1 MATKKTKAST
11 GKATPAKRTRAKK
24 EEATIPVEQLQE
36 AIQETQAGVEGGP
49 TTTPPSEPQEGQIQV
64 NVDFLRT
71 TRVHIAMPCYGG
83 MLTESTF
90 MSFIKW
96 ANTARQLNIDW
107 TLETMVNESL
117 ISRARNTLTA
127 KFLNMPDATHLF
139 FVDADIGW
147 EPWHLLV
154 LLNRD
159 VDVIGGLYPM
169 KTMPIKWVVNGFE
182 GAEEGPDGLQE
193 VSKAG
198 TGFLLMKKH
207 VFEKMNSH
215 PAVKQY
221 KNDIGLDPVY
231 DQFLKTYFDTAVRQN
246 RYYSEDWTFCENWRD
261 IGGKI
266 WVDKRVLLRHSGSY
280 VFCMENQQFLMDNIG
295 PLYMQQQQ
303 QQQAAQQAAQLQ
315 PDADGNITI
324 DTGEASVDVAPEVV
338 TDVQPPL
345 VDDAQF
351 SNPGAP

>member
-1 MATKKTKAST
+1 MANKKTKD
-11 GKATPAKRTRAKK
+11 
-24 EEATIPVEQLQE
+24 EEKTVPVEQVQEIAAEALQN
-36 AIQETQAGVEGGP
+36 
-49 TTTPPSEPQEGQIQV
+49 PPSEGQQQPGQNQVQV

-96 ANTARQLNIDW
+96 ANTARQLGIDW

-127 KFLNMPDATHLF
+127 KFLDMPEATHLF

-169 KTMPIKWVVNGFE
+169 KTMPIKWVVNGFD
-182 GAEEGPDGLQE
+182 GAEEGADGLQE

-207 VFEKMNSH
+207 VFEKMNGH

-221 KNDIGLDPVY
+221 KNDIGLDPKY
-231 DQFLKTYFDTAVRQN
+231 DKYLKTYFDTAVRQN

-261 IGGKI
+261 LGGRI

-280 VFCMENQQFLMDNIG
+280 VFCMENQQHLLNTIG
-295 PLYMQQQQ
+295 PMYLQEQE
-303 QQQAAQQAAQLQ
+303 AKKAQE
-315 PDADGNITI
+315 GK
-324 DTGEASVDVAPEVV
+324 
-338 TDVQPPL
+338 
-345 VDDAQF
+345 
-351 SNPGAP
+351 

>member
-1 MATKKTKAST
+1 M
-11 GKATPAKRTRAKK
+11 AKK
-24 EEATIPVEQLQE
+24 KQTQEEATIPVEQVVE
-36 AIQETQAGVEGGP
+36 AIQEI
-49 TTTPPSEPQEGQIQV
+49 QEQDAPAAPAQNQVQV
-64 NVDFLRT
+64 NVDFLKT

-96 ANTARQLNIDW
+96 ANTARQLGIDW

-127 KFLNMPDATHLF
+127 KFLDQAESTHLF

-159 VDVIGGLYPM
+159 KDVIGGLYPM

-182 GAEEGPDGLQE
+182 GAEEGPDGLQV

-207 VFEKMNSH
+207 VFEKLNVH

-221 KNDIGLDPVY
+221 KNDIGLDPKY
-231 DQFLKTYFDTAVRQN
+231 DKYLKTYFDTAVRQN

-261 IGGKI
+261 LGGKVY
-266 WVDKRVLLRHSGSY
+266 VDKRVLLRHSGAY
-280 VFCMENQQFLMDNIG
+280 VFCMENQQHLLNTIG
-295 PLYMQQQQ
+295 PMYVQEQQAQAA
-303 QQQAAQQAAQLQ
+303 QQAAQQAA
-315 PDADGNITI
+315 P
-324 DTGEASVDVAPEVV
+324 VDVG
-338 TDVQPPL
+338 QPKT
-345 VDDAQF
+345 AKK
-351 SNPGAP
+351 SKKTA

>member
-1 MATKKTKAST
+1 MATKKTTEKAIA
-11 GKATPAKRTRAKK
+11 KPAKAATKAPVKAPAKTVK
-24 EEATIPVEQLQE
+24 TTKSAKTVPVEKVQE
-36 AIQETQAGVEGGP
+36 IAEQAHATQSQAP
-49 TTTPPSEPQEGQIQV
+49 APGQVQV

-71 TRVHIAMPCYGG
+71 TKVHIAMPCYGG

-96 ANTARQLNIDW
+96 ANTARQLGIDW

-127 KFLNMPDATHLF
+127 KFLDMPDATHLF

-182 GAEEGPDGLQE
+182 GAEEGTDGLQE

-207 VFEKMNSH
+207 VFEKMKTH

-221 KNDIGLDPVY
+221 KNDIGLDPKF
-231 DQFLKTYFDTAVRQN
+231 DQHLKTYFDTAVRQN

-261 IGGKI
+261 MGGRI

-280 VFCMENQQFLMDNIG
+280 VFCMENQEHLMKTIG
-295 PLYMQQQQ
+295 PMYVEE
-303 QQQAAQQAAQLQ
+303 QAKKAQSAAPVVP
-315 PDADGNITI
+315 PDA
-324 DTGEASVDVAPEVV
+324 TGVV
-338 TDVQPPL
+338 SIATT
-345 VDDAQF
+345 
-351 SNPGAP
+351 

>member
-1 MATKKTKAST
+1 MATKKTIE
-11 GKATPAKRTRAKK
+11 KATTKPVKAATKTTATKATKATK
-24 EEATIPVEQLQE
+24 EPKTVPVEK
-36 AIQETQAGVEGGP
+36 IQEIADQAAQAQ
-49 TTTPPSEPQEGQIQV
+49 TPAAPAPGQVQV
-64 NVDFLRT
+64 NVDFLKT
-71 TRVHIAMPCYGG
+71 TKVHIAMPCYGG

-96 ANTARQLNIDW
+96 ANTARQLGIDW

-127 KFLNMPDATHLF
+127 KFLDMPDATHLF

-207 VFEKMNSH
+207 VFEKLKSH

-221 KNDIGLDPVY
+221 KNDIGLDPKF
-231 DQFLKTYFDTAVRQN
+231 DQHLKTYFDTAVRQN

-266 WVDKRVLLRHSGSY
+266 WMDKRVLLRHSGSY
-280 VFCMENQQFLMDNIG
+280 VFCMENQEHLMKTVGPMFLQE
-295 PLYMQQQQ
+295 QQEKFGIKFT
-303 QQQAAQQAAQLQ
+303 
-315 PDADGNITI
+315 DKDGNEIKKIT
-324 DTGEASVDVAPEVV
+324 AA
-338 TDVQPPL
+338 
-345 VDDAQF
+345 
-351 SNPGAP
+351 